1 MNPKSTLHHWHPKPL
16 GSALALFLSFACM
29 ALAAQFASAATR
41 VVSVN
46 GDLEFGQV
54 AAGSTAQ
61 RTVTIS
67 NTGNQN
73 LVVQSIQ
80 YPSGFS
86 GDFVSGPVHPGD
98 SQLVTVTF
106 APTSATAYGG
116 TVTVTCNKTSGTN
129 TLAISGTGTNP
140 PPTRIISLSGDLA
153 FPSVLVG
160 SSAQLT
166 LTITNSG
173 NSPLSVTGISLP
185 TGFSGDFSGSIAA
198 NGTQA
203 VTITFSPTDA
213 VGYLGTV
220 TVQSDS
226 TAGGNTV
233 SASGTGLALT
243 RTVSLGG
250 TLDFGDVTVG
260 ASAQRTLYITNAG
273 NSTLTVS
280 DITYPTAFDGAFS
293 GAIAPGAVQ
302 SVLVTFSPS
311 VETSYAGTVTVNS
324 DATSGINTAN
334 ASGNGTPVPT
344 KFISL
349 SGDLEFGGVLAG
361 SSAQLTF
368 SITNAGTAVLNISNI
383 NYPTGFSGDFNSGA
397 MDPGAVQSVVVT
409 FSPVAAV
416 DYTGTVT
423 VDSDAASGLNSF
435 TISGIGTNLP
445 VNPIIALSDALDF
458 GDV

>member
-61 RTVTIS
+61 RTFTIS

-198 NGTQA
+198 N
-203 VTITFSPTDA
+203 
-213 VGYLGTV
+213 
-220 TVQSDS
+220 
-226 TAGGNTV
+226 
-233 SASGTGLALT
+233 
-243 RTVSLGG
+243 
-250 TLDFGDVTVG
+250 
-260 ASAQRTLYITNAG
+260 
-273 NSTLTVS
+273 
-280 DITYPTAFDGAFS
+280 
-293 GAIAPGAVQ
+293 
-302 SVLVTFSPS
+302 
-311 VETSYAGTVTVNS
+311 
-324 DATSGINTAN
+324 
-334 ASGNGTPVPT
+334 
-344 KFISL
+344 
-349 SGDLEFGGVLAG
+349 
-361 SSAQLTF
+361 
-368 SITNAGTAVLNISNI
+368 
-383 NYPTGFSGDFNSGA
+383 
-397 MDPGAVQSVVVT
+397 
-409 FSPVAAV
+409 
-416 DYTGTVT
+416 
-423 VDSDAASGLNSF
+423 
-435 TISGIGTNLP
+435 
-445 VNPIIALSDALDF
+445 
-458 GDV
+458 